1 MNRPRLR
8 WYSVS
13 VESLRAV
20 ALGLATLLLVVGG
33 LLGYR
38 WWESH
43 SLEREAEALVGEARQ
58 LAERLETH
66 PELPTVLEQ
75 YTEGLELLL
84 EARSALAAGGFE
96 RAATQAR
103 RAHGVLAAL
112 ADHLDGG
119 GDDGEAHF
127 IAVHGNVQFR
137 RGDAAS
143 WQEARSRESLRP
155 GDYVRTAANG
165 SAEILFADGTLY
177 TIKPNTSLIVS
188 ASPDGERG
196 DATRSIRM
204 DYGWIDMS
212 TSRRPIQVDTPQAQA
227 RVAEES
233 DAYVAYEQRGERGR
247 FGARR
252 GSIDVESRDGE
263 RVRLEASQ
271 QVVQQGG
278 ALSRPRRMRAAPAP
292 LQPAPSQEFRRDRD
306 EVVVLEWQPVAGARG
321 YRLEVARDRLFA
333 DRVVEDSGRTLTR
346 ATLGIRGEGSFEWR
360 VAAETAD
367 GEIGGWSEPRAF
379 RVASL
384 GSGEGDVDREPPALE
399 IVGADRYG
407 NIFIVGGRTDPGAI
421 VEING
426 ESVSVDAGGA
436 FTKTI
441 QLSGESWSFI
451 VVRARDAWDNTRE
464 QRLRAY
470 LDAGS

>member
-13 VESLRAV
+13 VETLRAI
-20 ALGLATLLLVVGG
+20 ALVLATLALVAGG
-33 LLGYR
+33 LVGYR

-43 SLEREAEALVGEARQ
+43 SLEGEAKALVGEALDLADRLESHPGLPEVAVEYAAGMEL
-58 LAERLETH
+58 LAE
-66 PELPTVLEQ
+66 
-75 YTEGLELLL
+75 
-84 EARSALAAGGFE
+84 ARGALAGDGFE
-96 RAATQAR
+96 RAAAQAR
-103 RAHGVLAAL
+103 RSRNVFAAL
-112 ADHLDGG
+112 VDHLEGG
-119 GDDGEAHF
+119 KGGGEAHF

-137 RGDAAS
+137 RDDAAS
-143 WQEARSRESLRP
+143 WQAARSREALRP

-188 ASPDGERG
+188 ATPDGERG

-204 DYGWIDMS
+204 DYGWIDLS

-233 DAYVAYEQRGERGR
+233 EAYVSYEQGEERGR

-252 GSIDVESRDGE
+252 GSLEVESRDGE
-263 RVRLEASQ
+263 RVRVESNQ
-271 QVVQQGG
+271 QVVQRGG
-278 ALSRPRRMRAAPAP
+278 DLSPPRRLLPSPSPIEPAH
-292 LQPAPSQEFRRDRD
+292 SQEFRRDRD
-306 EVVVLEWQPVAGARG
+306 EVVVLEWEPVAGASG

-333 DRVVEDSGRTLTR
+333 DRVVEDVGRTRTR

-360 VAAETAD
+360 VAAESAD
-367 GEIGGWSEPRAF
+367 GEIGGWSEARNF

-384 GSGEGDVDREPPALE
+384 GGADGDVDREPPPLE

-407 NIFIVGGRTDPGAI
+407 NIFIVGGRTDPGAT

-426 ESVSVDAGGA
+426 ESVTVDAGGA

-441 QLSGESWSFI
+441 QLSGESWSII
-451 VVRARDAWDNTRE
+451 VVRARDAWGNTRE

-470 LDAGS
+470 VETGS

>member
-13 VESLRAV
+13 VETLRAFV
-20 ALGLATLLLVVGG
+20 LVLATLLLVVGG
-33 LLGYR
+33 LFAYR
-38 WWESH
+38 WWETR
-43 SLEREAEALVGEARQ
+43 SLEREAATLVGEARQ
-58 LAERLETH
+58 LADRLDGH
-66 PELPTVLEQ
+66 PKLPEVAEE
-75 YTEGLELLL
+75 YAAGLAFLA
-84 EARSALAAGGFE
+84 EARGALAAGGFE
-96 RAATQAR
+96 RAAEQAR
-103 RAHGVLAAL
+103 RSRNVLAAL
-112 ADHLDGG
+112 VDHLEGG
-119 GDDGEAHF
+119 EGGGEAHF

-143 WQEARSRESLRP
+143 WQEATSRETLRP

-188 ASPDGERG
+188 AATGGQRG
-196 DATRSIRM
+196 DAERSIRM
-204 DYGWIDMS
+204 DYGWIDLS
-212 TSRRPIQVDTPQAQA
+212 TSRRPIRVDTPQAQA

-233 DAYVAYEQRGERGR
+233 DAYVSYEQSGERGR
-247 FGARR
+247 FGALR
-252 GSIDVESRDGE
+252 GSMEVESRDGE
-263 RVRLEASQ
+263 RVQLESSQ
-271 QVVQQGG
+271 QVVQSGG
-278 ALSRPRRMRAAPAP
+278 ELSAPRRLLPAPAP
-292 LQPAPSQEFRRDRD
+292 VLPAPSQEFRRGRD
-306 EVVVLEWQPVAGARG
+306 EVVVLEWEPVEGARG

-333 DRVVEDSGRTLTR
+333 DRVVEDSGRTRTR

-360 VAAETAD
+360 VAAEEGN
-367 GEIGGWSEPRAF
+367 GEIGGWSEPRSF
-379 RVASL
+379 RVAAL
-384 GSGEGDVDREPPALE
+384 AGTEGEVDREPPPLE

-426 ESVSVDAGGA
+426 ESVSVDARGA

-451 VVRARDAWDNTRE
+451 VVRARDAWGNTRE
-464 QRLRAY
+464 RRLRAY
-470 LDAGS
+470 VDAGS